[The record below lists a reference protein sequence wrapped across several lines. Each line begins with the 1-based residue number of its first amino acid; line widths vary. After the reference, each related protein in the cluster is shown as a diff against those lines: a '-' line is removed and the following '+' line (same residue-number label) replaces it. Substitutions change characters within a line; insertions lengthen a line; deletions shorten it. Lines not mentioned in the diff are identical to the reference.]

1 MTLTDAATGHT
12 TRGRIVKEHPEGDRS
27 IPYRYTAKLA
37 ADIESR
43 WQQLWAKRGTFE
55 VPNPSGALTD
65 GSTGLE
71 GRDPFYVLDMFPYPS
86 GAGLHV
92 GHPLGYIAS
101 DIYARFLRMKGY
113 SVLHPFGF
121 DAFGLPAEQY
131 AIETG
136 KHPAIT
142 TAENIDN
149 MRRQLRRLGLAHDPR
164 REISTADPRYYR
176 WTQWIFLQIFGS
188 WFDARRQAARP
199 IESLVE
205 EFEQGVRAPD
215 SPANPDSKPW
225 RELDAVER
233 RKVVDSYRLA
243 YLDEAPVNW
252 CPGLGT
258 VLANEEVTVEG
269 RSEIGNFPVYRRRMR
284 QWMLRITAYADRLLQ
299 DLDSLDWTDS
309 LKTMQR
315 NWIGR
320 SEGADIRF
328 TASTA
333 TGATVEIVVYTTR
346 PDTLF
351 GATCLVLAPEHPLV
365 EELTAPVWP
374 PSTPQ
379 AWRGPSSTER
389 GPAASPGE
397 AVDAY
402 RQRADS
408 LSDRQRQTQAQK
420 TAVSTGACATNPASG
435 VLWRR

>member
-1 MTLTDAATGHT
+1 VT
-12 TRGRIVKEHPEGDRS
+12 EHPEGDPS
-27 IPYRYTAKLA
+27 IPPYRYTAKLA
-37 ADIESR
+37 GDIESR
-43 WQQLWAKRGTFE
+43 WQELWAKRGTFE
-55 VPNPSGALTD
+55 VPNPSGPLAD
-65 GSTGLE
+65 GFAGLE

-113 SVLHPFGF
+113 SILHPFGF

-136 KHPAIT
+136 KHPAVT

-149 MRRQLRRLGLAHDPR
+149 MRRQLRRLGLGHDPR

-188 WFDARRQAARP
+188 WFDAERHAARP
-199 IESLVE
+199 IGSLVE

-284 QWMLRITAYADRLLQ
+284 QWMLRITAYADRLLH
-299 DLDSLDWTDS
+299 DLEPLDWTDS

-328 TASTA
+328 KASTP
-333 TGATVEIVVYTTR
+333 TGATVDIVVYTTR
-346 PDTLF
+346 PTRCS
-351 GATCLVLAPEHPLV
+351 ARPACCS
-365 EELTAPVWP
+365 P
-374 PSTPQ
+374 PSTRS
-379 AWRGPSSTER
+379 WMS
-389 GPAASPGE
+389 
-397 AVDAY
+397 
-402 RQRADS
+402 
-408 LSDRQRQTQAQK
+408 
-420 TAVSTGACATNPASG
+420 
-435 VLWRR
+435 